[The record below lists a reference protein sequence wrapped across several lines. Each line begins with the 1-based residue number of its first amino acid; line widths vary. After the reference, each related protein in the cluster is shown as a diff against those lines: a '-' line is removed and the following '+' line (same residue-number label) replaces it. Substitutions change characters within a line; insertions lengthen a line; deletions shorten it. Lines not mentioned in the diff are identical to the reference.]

1 MPSYTV
7 EVELVRKVQVEI
19 EAADGVKPI
28 EAVTIK
34 ALSQLT
40 DKDRRDATRTRVT
53 EVKTEVGEWTP
64 ITPNQPS

>member
-7 EVELVRKVQVEI
+7 EVELVRKVQL
-19 EAADGVKPI
+19 EAPSEASLKDIVDAALLKLTAKDHAD
-28 EAVTIK
+28 AV
-34 ALSQLT
+34 
-40 DKDRRDATRTRVT
+40 RTRVT